1 MEQAS
6 DLEEMVMPVLD
17 KYIPQYSDLIYTGM
31 ALLLIVLISGLIH
44 FVLHRVV
51 IAWVG
56 GRAQGDRR
64 IWRKAFFERKLFSRF
79 ALMLQG
85 IIIYI
90 QAGIWL
96 EADAHLL
103 PIIQT
108 VAHIWILLYGM
119 LSLFSLFDALL
130 DIFQLHPSMR
140 NFPLRGIF
148 QSLKLVTSIFIS
160 LLIISTL
167 IGKSPLILLSG
178 LGAMTAVLMLVFKDP
193 ILGLVAGIQLSAN
206 NMLTV
211 GDWLEMPKYGADGA
225 VIDIGLTT
233 VKVQNWDNTITT
245 IPTYALIS
253 DSFKNW
259 RGMSESGGR
268 RVKRSLL
275 IDSSSVHFLQESDL
289 ERLRR
294 GQLLAPYLDE
304 KVKEVTQHNQS
315 KHIDLSSLVN
325 GRRLT
330 NIGTFR
336 AYLTT
341 LLKQHPFI
349 HQNMTIMVRQLEQT
363 PNGIPMEIYAFTNTT
378 KWVDYEAIQGDI
390 FDHIFAVLP
399 EFGLRAHQAPTGYD
413 MRSLASGRH
422 RVQGDDTELNY
433 TSS

>member
-1 MEQAS
+1 MEEVS
-6 DLEEMVMPVLD
+6 DLEELVMPVLD
-17 KYIPQYSDLIYTGM
+17 KYVPQFSGLIYTGT
-31 ALLLIVLISGLIH
+31 ALLLIVLISAFIH

-51 IAWVG
+51 IAWIG
-56 GRAQGDRR
+56 SQSKGDRR

-90 QAGIWL
+90 QAGLWL
-96 EADAHLL
+96 DADATLL
-103 PIIQT
+103 PIIEI
-108 VAHIWILLYGM
+108 VAHIWILFYSL
-119 LSLFSLFDALL
+119 LSLFSLLDALL
-130 DIFQLHPSMR
+130 DIFQHRPSML

-148 QSLKLVTSIFIS
+148 QSIKLIASIFVALMVIS
-160 LLIISTL
+160 IL

-206 NMLTV
+206 NMLIV
-211 GDWLEMPKYGADGA
+211 GDWLEMPKYGANGA

-253 DSFKNW
+253 DSFINW

-268 RVKRSLL
+268 RLMRNLL
-275 IDSSSVHFLQESDL
+275 IDSSSVRFLEATDI
-289 ERLRR
+289 ERLQRT
-294 GQLLAPYLDE
+294 QVLAPYLDE
-304 KVKEVTQHNQS
+304 KVGELAQYNHQNQA
-315 KHIDLSSLVN
+315 DLSSLAN

-330 NIGTFR
+330 NLGTFR
-336 AYLTT
+336 VYLEK
-341 LLKQHPFI
+341 LLRNHPDI
-349 HQNMTIMVRQLEQT
+349 HQEMLLLVRQLEQT
-363 PNGIPMEIYAFTNTT
+363 PNGIPVQVYAFTKSTG
-378 KWVDYEAIQGDI
+378 WVNHEVTQGHI

-413 MRSLASGRH
+413 MRAFAHSL
-422 RVQGDDTELNY
+422 TEPLTQSENIALPKE
-433 TSS
+433 

>member
-1 MEQAS
+1 MDEVS
-6 DLEEMVMPVLD
+6 DLEELVMPVLD
-17 KYIPQYSDLIYTGM
+17 KYIPQYSDLVYTAT
-31 ALLLIVLISGLIH
+31 ALLLIVLISGVIH

-51 IAWVG
+51 ITWVG
-56 GRAQGDRR
+56 GQAKGERR
-64 IWRKAFFERKLFSRF
+64 IWRKAFFEHKLFSRC

-90 QAGIWL
+90 QAGLWL
-96 EADAHLL
+96 EASSDLL

-119 LSLFSLFDALL
+119 LSLFSLLDALL
-130 DIFQLHPSMR
+130 DIFQHKPTLR

-148 QSLKLVTSIFIS
+148 QSLKLVASIFIS

-233 VKVQNWDNTITT
+233 VKVRNWDNTITT

-275 IDSSSVHFLQESDL
+275 IDSSSVHFLHETDL
-289 ERLRR
+289 DRLRR

-304 KVKEVTQHNQS
+304 KVKEVTEHNQAQQL
-315 KHIDLSSLVN
+315 DLSSLVN

-349 HQNMTIMVRQLEQT
+349 HQGMTIMVRQLEQT
-363 PNGIPMEIYAFTNTT
+363 PNGIPMEIYAFTNITS
-378 KWVDYEAIQGDI
+378 WVDYEAIQGDI

-413 MRSLASGRH
+413 MRFLATGRQ
-422 RVQGDDTELNY
+422 VQSARLEQ
-433 TSS
+433 